1 VVNVHTTCLKE
12 IEELNFNSTTE
23 TLKKSNGTKVRPV
36 EQSADLKDSME
47 IPLAGQK
54 RTYVDA

>member
-1 VVNVHTTCLKE
+1 VHTTCLKE